1 MSTANVTIPDKWIA
15 GLDPEA
21 PVAREIPAVLERRL
35 DAVAEMVREVIK
47 TSGSDDEA
55 VHQLRVSTRRAQ
67 SVMLSFKPWLRKAR
81 RGRIK
86 KVLKRL
92 RDAAGVVRMCDVHRG
107 LLTADLADR
116 ARPGAGGERLG
127 GQRMAGEFALV
138 RLDGERDDALA
149 ALVRA
154 AKGVP
159 VKRLTGDAER
169 LIRDAATKGATG
181 NGELDDGAAETEVDA
196 GEASTVRAAGH
207 AALARLADEFRCA
220 GEADLSC
227 RENLHQMRL
236 AGKRLR
242 YAVEIFGAA
251 EENPEPLVALAEH
264 LATFQDRLGAV
275 NDHHEVAERL
285 QRYASETAA
294 AVVELETGES
304 ALAAG
309 LHALSERFESRC
321 SALASESLQW
331 WNSDEARGFHDL
343 INALAGRRAA
353 SMDEAE
359 GREPEVVVLARSNGA
374 VDERWPEDKEVVS
387 AAAGDGAGET
397 GGDERS

>member
-1 MSTANVTIPDKWIA
+1 MTSANVTIPDKWIV

-21 PVAREIPAVLERRL
+21 PVAQEIPAVLQRRL
-35 DAVAEMVREVIK
+35 DAVADMVREVIK

-107 LLTADLADR
+107 LLMADLADR
-116 ARPGAGGERLG
+116 AGAE
-127 GQRMAGEFALV
+127 RMAGEFALV

-154 AKGVP
+154 AKAVP
-159 VKRLTGDAER
+159 LKRLTGDAAR
-169 LIRDAATKGATG
+169 LVRNAATNDAAADATDNGAVDG
-181 NGELDDGAAETEVDA
+181 GAADADVDA
-196 GEASTVRAAGH
+196 GGESTVRAAGH
-207 AALARLADEFRCA
+207 AALARLAEEFRSA
-220 GEADLSC
+220 GKADLSC

-236 AGKRLR
+236 SGKRLR

-251 EENPEPLVALAEH
+251 EEDSEPLIALAEH

-294 AVVELETGES
+294 AVVAPETGES

-321 SALASESLQW
+321 NALAGEGLEW
-331 WNSDEARGFHDL
+331 WNSDDARGFHDL
-343 INALAGRRAA
+343 IDALAGRQAA
-353 SMDEAE
+353 PTDEAE
-359 GREPEVVVLARSNGA
+359 RREPEVVVVARSSAA
-374 VDERWPEDKEVVS
+374 VDEHWPEDQEMVS
-387 AAAGDGAGET
+387 AAAAGGTGGAG
-397 GGDERS
+397 DDQRP